1 MTFRHDITKSVP
13 RRDVRP
19 GTIVKHKGHAWRA
32 SANTNS
38 GLYLA
43 TAVEKTRINVDY
55 VEIYLN
61 SFGNPLGM

>member
-1 MTFRHDITKSVP
+1 MASHHDVTKSVP
-13 RRDVRP
+13 RQDVRP

-32 SANTNS
+32 SANTKS

-43 TAVEKTRINVDY
+43 TVAEKTRINADY

-61 SFGNPLGM
+61 PFGNPLGV

>member
-1 MTFRHDITKSVP
+1 MSSRHDVTKSVP
-13 RRDVRP
+13 RRDVLP
-19 GTIVKHKGHAWRA
+19 GAIVKHKGHAWRA

-38 GLYLA
+38 GLYLE

-61 SFGNPLGM
+61 PFGNTLGI

>member
-1 MTFRHDITKSVP
+1 MSSKHDVTKSVP

-19 GTIVKHKGHAWRA
+19 GTIVKHRGHAWRA
-32 SANTNS
+32 SANTQS

-43 TAVEKTRINVDY
+43 TVSEQTRINTDY

-61 SFGNPLGM
+61 AFGRPMGI

>member
-1 MTFRHDITKSVP
+1 MSSHHDVTKSVP
-13 RRDVRP
+13 RREVLP
-19 GTIVKHKGHAWRA
+19 GTIVKHKDHAWRA

-38 GLYLA
+38 GLYLE

-61 SFGNPLGM
+61 PFGNTLGI

>member
-1 MTFRHDITKSVP
+1 MSSRHDVTKSVP
-13 RRDVRP
+13 RRDVLP
-19 GTIVKHKGHAWRA
+19 GTIVKYKGHAWRA

-38 GLYLA
+38 GLYLT

-61 SFGNPLGM
+61 PFGNL